1 MLPSP
6 PYWTSFTM
14 SRLEFKP
21 FGDVRAE
28 DFLPLV
34 NDETVRKHLIDHPPF
49 DAASVRIWMDD
60 KIRIDMLPG
69 CRVRALVIDGALV
82 GWCGIQPDGEGVEI
96 AIVIAKAGWGAGIA
110 IFKEMMGWARSMGHR
125 EVRFHL
131 LDTRPAYRFLA
142 RRSTRV
148 KKTTLSGCGFTTY
161 YLSVEQWFA
170 D

>member
-49 DAASVRIWMDD
+49 DAASVRVWMDD

-69 CRVRALVIDGALV
+69 CLVRALVIDGALV

-125 EVRFHL
+125 EVLFHL

-148 KKTTLSGCGFTTY
+148 KKTTLSGRGFTTY

>member
-60 KIRIDMLPG
+60 KIRIDMYPVAACGPLSSMALWLAGAEYNPTARESRLPLSSPK
-69 CRVRALVIDGALV
+69 RVGGLGL
-82 GWCGIQPDGEGVEI
+82 P
-96 AIVIAKAGWGAGIA
+96 
-110 IFKEMMGWARSMGHR
+110 SS
-125 EVRFHL
+125 
-131 LDTRPAYRFLA
+131 
-142 RRSTRV
+142 RR
-148 KKTTLSGCGFTTY
+148 
-161 YLSVEQWFA
+161 
-170 D
+170 

>member
-1 MLPSP
+1 
-6 PYWTSFTM
+6 M
-14 SRLEFKP
+14 SCVEFKP

-49 DAASVRIWMDD
+49 DAASVRAWMDG

-96 AIVIAKAGWGAGIA
+96 AI
-110 IFKEMMGWARSMGHR
+110 FKEMMGWARSMGHR
-125 EVRFHL
+125 EVLFHL

-148 KKTTLSGCGFTTY
+148 KKTTLSGRGFTTY

>member
-1 MLPSP
+1 M
-6 PYWTSFTM
+6 
-14 SRLEFKP
+14 EFKP
-21 FGDVRAE
+21 FGDVSAE

-49 DAASVRIWMDD
+49 DAASVRVWMDG

-96 AIVIAKAGWGAGIA
+96 AI
-110 IFKEMMGWARSMGHR
+110 FKEMMGWARSMGHR
-125 EVRFHL
+125 EVLFHL

-148 KKTTLSGCGFTTY
+148 KKTTLSGRGFTTY

>member
-1 MLPSP
+1 
-6 PYWTSFTM
+6 M
-14 SRLEFKP
+14 SCMEFKP
-21 FGDVRAE
+21 FGDVSAE

-49 DAASVRIWMDD
+49 DAASVRVWMDG

-96 AIVIAKAGWGAGIA
+96 AI
-110 IFKEMMGWARSMGHR
+110 FKEMMGWARSMGHR
-125 EVRFHL
+125 EVLFHL

-148 KKTTLSGCGFTTY
+148 KKTTLSGRGFTTY